1 LKNSIRQKRNFNG
14 IFQTIFK
21 LKANGYIALKI
32 EKKCKEMYSEK
43 QYLLKEELPD
53 GFTDTVKY
61 SKDIFEKIKE
71 IALKIAHQK
80 NNK

>member
-1 LKNSIRQKRNFNG
+1 
-14 IFQTIFK
+14 
-21 LKANGYIALKI
+21 
-32 EKKCKEMYSEK
+32 MYSEK